1 MAVLPHEG
9 TFSIMYGNLNVPVGS
24 GYRRGY
30 LARPDEAGTFPAVML
45 LPGARG
51 LSSTD
56 KDFSR
61 RLARRGLACLAVDL
75 YPGDDE
81 PLLAYQARSD
91 REILTDLDEAYEFL
105 QSEDVFWAIQGAVGV
120 VGFDIGGRF
129 ALILAARRQWV
140 RGCVVVSTP
149 LTGDEQRDHQVADM
163 LNHLGVPVLGLF
175 GAADT
180 LIVAETVDEA
190 QRRNDHGQWLLY
202 ENAGHAFYDDSSPDY
217 EPAAAAD
224 AFSRIASFLASCLPA
239 AEIEDLG

>member
-1 MAVLPHEG
+1 
-9 TFSIMYGNLNVPVGS
+9 MYGNLNVPVGS

-30 LARPDEAGTFPAVML
+30 LARPDEAGKFPTVLL
-45 LPGARG
+45 LPGASG
-51 LSSTD
+51 LSSSE

-81 PLLAYQARSD
+81 VLLAYQARSD

-105 QSEDVFWAIQGAVGV
+105 QSEDVLWAIQGAVGV

-149 LTGDEQRDHQVADM
+149 LTGDEQRDQQVAEM
-163 LNHLGVPVLGLF
+163 LNHLGIPVLGLF

-190 QRRNDHGQWLLY
+190 QRRNEDGQWLLY
-202 ENAGHAFYDDSSPDY
+202 ENAGHAFYDDSSPDFD
-217 EPAAAAD
+217 PAAAAD
-224 AFSRIASFLASCLPA
+224 AFSRISSFLAACLPA

>member
-1 MAVLPHEG
+1 MLPHEG

-30 LARPDEAGTFPAVML
+30 LARPDEAGRFPTVLL
-45 LPGARG
+45 LPGATG
-51 LSSTD
+51 LSSSD

-75 YPGDDE
+75 YPGADD

-91 REILTDLDEAYEFL
+91 RELLTDLDEAYEFL
-105 QSEDVFWAIQGAVGV
+105 QSEEVIWAIQGGVGV

-129 ALILAARRQWV
+129 ALILAAHRPWV

-163 LNHLGVPVLGLF
+163 LDHIGVPVLGLF

-180 LIVAETVDEA
+180 LIAAETIDEA

-217 EPAAAAD
+217 EAAAAAD
-224 AFSRIASFLASCLPA
+224 AFSRISSFLASCLPA
-239 AEIEDLG
+239 AEVEDLG